1 MSEHM
6 IEDLVEGSIRA
17 LHARAPVGDRCVRDW
32 FSVLYRFQETHD
44 CSFTHFRVMDVLLE
58 RGFTYRFALTEH
70 PEYPQR
76 RAFFDGLAEFTALS
90 EAGHPPDAEDW
101 DDFDDWL
108 DQGYVD
114 PPHLYCDAGT
124 ALWRRMAETGKL
136 DGHDAEPLP
145 GTPLA
150 EVVHEVA
157 LAAEDA
163 GDIELIALWHAQGID
178 AFLGV
183 AGIADARRMR
193 AVRAFR
199 DIALRTGAITFDLPH
214 GYRPPPEFYE
224 DDPLESWWAGAD
236 SAEYDD
242 LFA

>member
-17 LHARAPVGDRCVRDW
+17 LHTRAPAGDRRVRDW
-32 FSVLYRFQETHD
+32 FAVLYRFQDTRD
-44 CSFTHFRVMDVLLE
+44 CSFTHFRVMEVLRE
-58 RGFTYRFALTEH
+58 RGFTYRFSLADH
-70 PEYPQR
+70 PEYGQR
-76 RAFFDGLAEFTALS
+76 REFFDGLAEFTALP
-90 EAGHPPDAEDW
+90 EADHPPDSEDW
-101 DDFDDWL
+101 HDFDDWL

-124 ALWRRMAETGKL
+124 ALWRRMIETGKL
-136 DGHDAEPLP
+136 DGQDAEPLP

-157 LAAEDA
+157 LAAEA
-163 GDIELIALWHAQGID
+163 AADIELIALWHAQGIG

-183 AGIADARRMR
+183 AGIADERRMR

-199 DIALRTGAITFDLPH
+199 DIALRTGAISFDLPDV
-214 GYRPPPEFYE
+214 YRPPPEFYE

-236 SAEYDD
+236 SAEFDD
-242 LFA
+242 QFV